1 MPIAVRNR
9 QCDLFVV
16 SRSRYEKSDTLDSL
30 GVHARKARLVVPV
43 DQVPAYRTLAH
54 GHGCQLMGCPH
65 DGIARTRE
73 YCGQSAASDRFLM
86 LDDDLKFF
94 RRVSPTDYRLRLPTD
109 LDDDIGSM
117 LDLVSASLDRYAHV
131 AVSAR
136 EGNNR
141 LPYGGVEC
149 SRPLRA
155 LAYRTKEFL
164 KCEHG
169 RVRVMEDFDV
179 TLQLLRRGL
188 RNFIV
193 SSWAQ
198 DQKQTQAAGGCSD
211 YRTLEVHETEVRRFA
226 ELHDGFVRLREK
238 RNKTGGEFGTR
249 LEATIY
255 WQRAW
260 ESSQTNR

>member
-1 MPIAVRNR
+1 MPVPRRANP
-9 QCDLFVV
+9 CDVFVV
-16 SRSRYEKSDTLDSL
+16 SRSRSDRSDTLESL
-30 GVHARKARLVVPV
+30 GDSAHSVTLVVPTEQV
-43 DQVPAYRTLAH
+43 DVYKTLA
-54 GHGCQLMGCPH
+54 GRYGCRLVGCPH

-73 YCGQSAASDRFLM
+73 YCGRAAKTDRFLM

-94 RRVSPTDYRLRLPTD
+94 RRTSPTDYRLRTPTE
-109 LDDDIGSM
+109 LGDDVAGM
-117 LDLVSASLDRYAHV
+117 LYAVSRALDRYAHV

-141 LPYGGVEC
+141 LPYPGAEC

-155 LAYRTKEFL
+155 LAYRTDEFL
-164 KCEHG
+164 RCEHG

-179 TLQLLRRGL
+179 TLQMIRRGL
-188 RNFIV
+188 KNFV
-193 SSWAQ
+193 LSYWSQ

-211 YRTLEVHETEVRRFA
+211 YRTLELHEAEVRRFA
-226 ELHDGFVRLREK
+226 VLHEGFVRLRDK
-238 RNKTGGEFGTR
+238 KNKTGGAFGSR

-260 ESSQTNR
+260 ESSQQS